1 MGNKK
6 KSLRKALSRL
16 IILLVSLLVL
26 LSGVFMYLI
35 TSQSINQTTGRN
47 NIVHAERIA
56 KNIDIEKY
64 EEFLINPVKND
75 TYSNIR
81 KQLNDYREKIGAMY
95 VYTLQTEDKGV
106 SIMVDGMASNDEAV
120 EVGEPTTATT
130 FDDVSSVLKGETNS
144 TDIVHDPEYGDYM
157 SAFAPIKNKE
167 GKVIGIL
174 GVDMDAKEVSS
185 ISSHV
190 IRTSFPLFLGIFI
203 LCLML
208 VLVVVYIYL
217 GKRLKPLTKLDEVTS
232 LITIGDITEARN
244 LLNKDNYNSQDEV
257 SRLHLSMKKMIG
269 SLDQMLSSMRNAAKK
284 VEEHSEILKNSS
296 NDLYIGNSQISSAME
311 EMSAGADSQA
321 GLSKELVENIEEFTM
336 LIDES
341 KNQGEEIHQSTV
353 NVQQSVKNGNKLMND
368 SIFKMESIYE
378 IVNKSVHEV
387 KSLELQ
393 ASEVTSLVTLIK
405 TIADQTNLLALN
417 AAIEAARAG
426 EHGKG
431 FAVVADEVRK
441 LAESVSDSVNNIQVI
456 VNNVKSNSN
465 NLVNILNEGLDIVT
479 DGRED
484 MNKTGSTF
492 NHISDSISK
501 INTLVE
507 FMSKQLMQIVV
518 KQETIKKSSSNISTI
533 SEENSAG
540 IEMVSASIQQVSS
553 SSEEMDLLVQ
563 ELVEIS
569 NNLKELSSKYK

>member
-1 MGNKK
+1 
-6 KSLRKALSRL
+6 
-16 IILLVSLLVL
+16 
-26 LSGVFMYLI
+26 
-35 TSQSINQTTGRN
+35 
-47 NIVHAERIA
+47 
-56 KNIDIEKY
+56 
-64 EEFLINPVKND
+64 
-75 TYSNIR
+75 
-81 KQLNDYREKIGAMY
+81 
-95 VYTLQTEDKGV
+95 
-106 SIMVDGMASNDEAV
+106 
-120 EVGEPTTATT
+120 
-130 FDDVSSVLKGETNS
+130 
-144 TDIVHDPEYGDYM
+144 
-157 SAFAPIKNKE
+157 
-167 GKVIGIL
+167 
-174 GVDMDAKEVSS
+174 
-185 ISSHV
+185 
-190 IRTSFPLFLGIFI
+190 
-203 LCLML
+203 
-208 VLVVVYIYL
+208 
-217 GKRLKPLTKLDEVTS
+217 
-232 LITIGDITEARN
+232 
-244 LLNKDNYNSQDEV
+244 
-257 SRLHLSMKKMIG
+257 
-269 SLDQMLSSMRNAAKK
+269 
-284 VEEHSEILKNSS
+284 
-296 NDLYIGNSQISSAME
+296 
-311 EMSAGADSQA
+311 
-321 GLSKELVENIEEFTM
+321 M
-336 LIDES
+336 LIGES

-441 LAESVSDSVNNIQVI
+441 LAESVSDSVNNIQHI

-540 IEMVSASIQQVSS
+540 IETVSASIQQVSS